1 MPFAITAIVSM
12 LIVLGI
18 MVLVHELGHFIAAK
32 SFGVRVE
39 VFSIGFGTR
48 LFGFRRGDTDYRVCL
63 LPLGGYVKMAGELGG
78 DGTVPLNTGSRAG
91 KEEDGLRAV
100 DPGDLNS
107 KPRWQRII
115 IALAGPVANF
125 ILAFGLMTG
134 LYMMHNEVDRYLSEP
149 AVIDVVLA
157 HSAAAKAGLEDGDRI
172 LQFDTVHNPTWQQ
185 VRIRAALDANSTV
198 PVAVER
204 TVNGKRED
212 VTTHLFV
219 ADPSKGQNFSLDEV
233 GLIPR
238 MQRGP
243 MTVTDVVPGFP
254 AAAAGLKPG
263 DKIVALDGV
272 KLHSVVAVIAWLQ
285 NQQGKPVTLTVL
297 HHGNSEQMTL
307 TPKWGDDGS
316 GKMGYRLGFG
326 VAAPPYRIEQMP
338 FFAALRQSAIVNA
351 HYSGYILDVLHRLIT
366 HKTGL
371 QELSGPIGIA
381 RETGEAVQMP
391 GWQPIINLMALIS
404 LNLGIMN
411 LLPFPILD
419 GGMITFLVIEGI
431 LRHDLRIEI
440 KERIYQVAFVMLIL
454 FFAFVM
460 FNDVSKLN
468 LFSRLKP

>member
-1 MPFAITAIVSM
+1 M

-32 SFGVRVE
+32 TFGVRVE

-78 DGTVPLNTGSRAG
+78 DGTIPMNTGGTLAPSGSDENGPRV
-91 KEEDGLRAV
+91 L

-107 KPRWQRII
+107 KPRWQRIV

-134 LYMMHNEVDRYLSEP
+134 LYMMHNEVDQYLSQP
-149 AVIDVVLA
+149 AVIDVVKA
-157 HSAAAKAGLEDGDRI
+157 NSAAAKAGLEDGDRI
-172 LQFDTVHNPTWQQ
+172 LQFDVAHDPTWQQ
-185 VRIRAALDANSTV
+185 VRIRAALDANSTI
-198 PVAVER
+198 PVTVER
-204 TVNGKRED
+204 TVHGKSQD

-219 ADPSKGQNFSLDEV
+219 ADPSKGQDFSLDEV

-238 MQRGP
+238 MQNAP
-243 MTVTDVVPGFP
+243 MKVTDVVPGFP
-254 AAAAGLKPG
+254 AASAGLKPG
-263 DKIVALDGV
+263 DKIAALDGV
-272 KLHSVVAVIAWLQ
+272 PLHSVIAVIAWLQ
-285 NQQGKPVTLTVL
+285 NQQGKPVNLTVL
-297 HHGNSEQMTL
+297 HNGQSEQMTL

-316 GKMGYRLGFG
+316 GTMGYRLGFG
-326 VAAPPYRIEQMP
+326 VANPPYKIEQMP
-338 FFAALRQSAIVNA
+338 FFAAARQSAIINA
-351 HYSGYILDVLHRLIT
+351 HYSGYILDVLHRLVT

-391 GWQPIINLMALIS
+391 GWQPLINLMALIS

-419 GGMITFLVIEGI
+419 GGMITFLVIEEI
-431 LRHDLRIEI
+431 LRHDLKIEI
-440 KERIYQVAFVMLIL
+440 KERIYQVAFVVLIL

-468 LFSRLKP
+468 LFSKLKP